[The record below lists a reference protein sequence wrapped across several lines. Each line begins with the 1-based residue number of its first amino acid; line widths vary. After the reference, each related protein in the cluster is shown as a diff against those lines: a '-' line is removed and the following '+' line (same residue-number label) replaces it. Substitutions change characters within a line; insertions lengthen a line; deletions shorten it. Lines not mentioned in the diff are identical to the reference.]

1 MKYYINVN
9 KALAIGALAVAGIAA
24 AWYFVKE
31 SKKIDSLNEYKEK
44 KLDGVDEV
52 INKASIDND
61 KLESFQDRA
70 IAKEV
75 LYSLKDRVRN
85 ASTESDVDAKFN
97 ELINEAQSFVVN
109 DSVSVKASI
118 IFHKS
123 RMDARKAE
131 DEKVQEHTF
140 EKEKI
145 VEGGKVA
152 ASLIRAV
159 GTYL

>member
-1 MKYYINVN
+1 MKYYININ

-24 AWYFVKE
+24 AWYFIKE
-31 SKKIDSLNEYKEK
+31 SKKVDDLNEYKK
-44 KLDGVDEV
+44 QKLDGVDEV
-52 INKASIDND
+52 INKASIDNE

-70 IAKEV
+70 TAKEV
-75 LYSLKDRVRN
+75 LYNLKDKVRN
-85 ASTESDVDAKFN
+85 ASTKSDVDAKFN
-97 ELINEAQSFVVN
+97 ELINEAESFVAN
-109 DSVSVKASI
+109 DSTSVKASI
-118 IFHKS
+118 IFHKA

-145 VEGGKVA
+145 IEGGKVA
-152 ASLIRAV
+152 ASLIRTV